1 MAHQLCGLVMTVDAR
16 PSKDSCNGFDQSML
30 RPKHISGPPEVEIS
44 IGAYMPV
51 NSGSS
56 L

>member
-1 MAHQLCGLVMTVDAR
+1 MTVDAR
-16 PSKDSCNGFDQSML
+16 PSKDPCNKVDQSML
-30 RPKHISGPPEVEIS
+30 QPKHISGPPEVEIS

-51 NSGSS
+51 NSGSC

>member
-1 MAHQLCGLVMTVDAR
+1 MAHQLCGLVLTVDAR
-16 PSKDSCNGFDQSML
+16 PLKDPCNKVDQSKL